1 VEGIRS
7 IDDLSGVDYR
17 ILQVE
22 DDSGQKPDTEIAIYR
37 PSEEPTLWQALVIRT
52 TLQTGVRGMKPSQP
66 EDVGAGSN
74 AQAQPDALGK
84 TQQQDQLNPFAATT
98 ASFSPDAAPPGT
110 KPRMAL
116 ASLVLGITPPC
127 SVFFAYEQGWNGT
140 LPPYIVIFVLCGVL
154 VISISAIVCGVMG
167 IKRVNRASG
176 FISFF
181 FVAAVAG
188 VTMGGIQ
195 LAYTM
200 LMFALFGVGVVL

>member
-1 VEGIRS
+1 MEGIRS

-22 DDSGQKPDTEIAIYR
+22 DDSGQKPDTEIAINR

-98 ASFSPDAAPPGT
+98 ASFSIGSKEHVEYTILPPGLV
-110 KPRMAL
+110 RFIAL
-116 ASLVLGITPPC
+116 VSNSNCNL
-127 SVFFAYEQGWNGT
+127 
-140 LPPYIVIFVLCGVL
+140 
-154 VISISAIVCGVMG
+154 
-167 IKRVNRASG
+167 
-176 FISFF
+176 
-181 FVAAVAG
+181 
-188 VTMGGIQ
+188 
-195 LAYTM
+195 
-200 LMFALFGVGVVL
+200 